1 MHAFG
6 TPLCPAGHLPRKGGD
21 RLSVS
26 AVLIAAVAWR
36 TSRQCYL
43 ISPHAGEMPGRA
55 EGGKSFSCLVKY
67 VTAILLF
74 LIFSVSAFA
83 AELPA
88 LTGRIVDGANVIDA
102 ATREAITQ
110 KLAAYEAKSS
120 DQVVV
125 VTVPSLGGEEIEPYA
140 NRLYRSWALGQ
151 KQENNG
157 VLLVVAPN
165 DRKVRIEVGYGLEG
179 TLTDL
184 LSKLIIE
191 NMIIPQFRSGDY
203 PGGIS
208 RGVDGILTVLSGDA
222 AELEARAKRN
232 IQEPSSDVDWVMILF
247 IAFWVLIF
255 FSGMILP
262 AMVTS
267 FGRKIGPGR
276 YEWLGMVFN
285 IGSSSNRGGGWS
297 GGGGGWS
304 GGGGGW
310 SSGGGGGGFSGGG
323 GSSGGGGASGGW

>member
-1 MHAFG
+1 MTTSGQIAVM
-6 TPLCPAGHLPRKGGD
+6 TVCERSARWIAGHLLP
-21 RLSVS
+21 VS
-26 AVLIAAVAWR
+26 A
-36 TSRQCYL
+36 
-43 ISPHAGEMPGRA
+43 
-55 EGGKSFSCLVKY
+55 
-67 VTAILLF
+67 LLF
-74 LIFSVSAFA
+74 LMIAGAFA

-88 LTGRIVDGANVIDA
+88 LTGRVVDGANVIDA
-102 ATREAITQ
+102 ATREQITQ
-110 KLAAYEAKSS
+110 KLAAFEAKSS

-125 VTVPSLGGEEIEPYA
+125 VTVPTLGGEEIEPFS

-191 NMIIPQFRSGDY
+191 NAIIPAFRSGDY
-203 PGGIS
+203 SGGIS

-232 IQEPSSDVDWVMILF
+232 IQEQSSDVDWVMLIF
-247 IAFWVLIF
+247 MTVFVLIF
-255 FSGMILP
+255 FSGIILP
-262 AMVTS
+262 AIVTS
-267 FGRKIGPGR
+267 FGRKIAPGR
-276 YEWLGMVFN
+276 YQWLGMIFDM
-285 IGSSSNRGGGWS
+285 GSSRNGRGGGGWPGS
-297 GGGGGWS
+297 GGWS

>member
-1 MHAFG
+1 MPISGQLAFMTVCERSAKWISG
-6 TPLCPAGHLPRKGGD
+6 
-21 RLSVS
+21 RLLLLSTLL
-26 AVLIAAVAWR
+26 VLMMA
-36 TSRQCYL
+36 
-43 ISPHAGEMPGRA
+43 
-55 EGGKSFSCLVKY
+55 
-67 VTAILLF
+67 
-74 LIFSVSAFA
+74 SAFA

-88 LTGRIVDGANVIDA
+88 LTGRVVDAANVIDA
-102 ATREAITQ
+102 ATREQIVQ
-110 KLAAYEAKSS
+110 KLAAFAAKSS

-125 VTVPSLGGEEIEPYA
+125 VTVPSLGGEEIEPFS
-140 NRLYRSWALGQ
+140 NRLYRAWALGQ

-191 NMIIPQFRSGDY
+191 NAIIPAFRSGDY
-203 PGGIS
+203 AGGIS

-232 IQEPSSDVDWVMILF
+232 IQEQSSDVDWVMLIF
-247 IAFWVLIF
+247 VTIFVIIF
-255 FSGMILP
+255 FSGIILP
-262 AMVTS
+262 AIVTS
-267 FGRKIGPGR
+267 FGRRIAPGR
-276 YEWLGMVFN
+276 YQWLGMMFD
-285 IGSSSNRGGGWS
+285 IGSSRNGRGGGGWPGGGWS
-297 GGGGGWS
+297 
-304 GGGGGW
+304 GGGGW

>member
-1 MHAFG
+1 MLLRASSYPSPSVRSDPPH
-6 TPLCPAGHLPRKGGD
+6 KGEGKGL
-21 RLSVS
+21 RYL
-26 AVLIAAVAWR
+26 LIIASLFA
-36 TSRQCYL
+36 
-43 ISPHAGEMPGRA
+43 
-55 EGGKSFSCLVKY
+55 
-67 VTAILLF
+67 LLF
-74 LIFSVSAFA
+74 SLNAFA

-88 LTGRIVDGANVIDA
+88 LTGRVVDAANVMDP
-102 ATREAITQ
+102 ATREQITQ
-110 KLAAYEAKSS
+110 KLAAFEAKSS

-125 VTVPSLGGEEIEPYA
+125 VTVPSLDGEEIEPYS
-140 NRLYRSWALGQ
+140 NRLYRAWALGQ

-191 NMIIPQFRSGDY
+191 NAIIPGFRSGDFS
-203 PGGIS
+203 GGIS

-232 IQEPSSDVDWVMILF
+232 VQEQSSDVDWFLVIF
-247 IAFWVLIF
+247 VTIWVVIF
-255 FSGMILP
+255 FGGF
-262 AMVTS
+262 AMAVLAPV
-267 FGRKIGPGR
+267 FGRKIAPGQ
-276 YEWLGMVFN
+276 YEWLGMHVDT
-285 IGSSSNRGGGWS
+285 GPRRRSGGGWT
-297 GGGGGWS
+297 GGGGWS

-323 GSSGGGGASGGW
+323 GSSGGGGASGSW

>member
-1 MHAFG
+1 MPISGQIAFMTVCARSAKWISG
-6 TPLCPAGHLPRKGGD
+6 
-21 RLSVS
+21 RLLLLSTLL
-26 AVLIAAVAWR
+26 VLMMA
-36 TSRQCYL
+36 
-43 ISPHAGEMPGRA
+43 
-55 EGGKSFSCLVKY
+55 
-67 VTAILLF
+67 
-74 LIFSVSAFA
+74 SAFA

-88 LTGRIVDGANVIDA
+88 LTGRVVDAANVIDA
-102 ATREAITQ
+102 ATREQIVE
-110 KLAAYEAKSS
+110 KLAAFETKSS

-125 VTVPSLGGEEIEPYA
+125 VTVPSLGGEEIEPFS
-140 NRLYRSWALGQ
+140 NRLYRAWALGQ

-191 NMIIPQFRSGDY
+191 NAIIPAFRSGDY
-203 PGGIS
+203 AGGIS

-232 IQEPSSDVDWVMILF
+232 IQEQSSDVDWVMLIF
-247 IAFWVLIF
+247 ATIFVIIF
-255 FSGMILP
+255 FSGIILP
-262 AMVTS
+262 AIVTS
-267 FGRKIGPGR
+267 FGRKLAPGR
-276 YEWLGMVFN
+276 YQWLGMIFD
-285 IGSSSNRGGGWS
+285 IGSSRNGRGSGWPGGSSWS
-297 GGGGGWS
+297 
-304 GGGGGW
+304 GGGGW